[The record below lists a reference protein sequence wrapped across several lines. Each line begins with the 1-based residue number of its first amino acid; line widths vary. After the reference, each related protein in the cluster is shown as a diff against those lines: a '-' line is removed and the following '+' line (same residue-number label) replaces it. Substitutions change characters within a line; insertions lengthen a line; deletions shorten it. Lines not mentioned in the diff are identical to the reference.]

1 MLNAAMEQKATDGLN
16 LRLSIACNTAVPFML
31 FGLILGRVSTDIATS
46 MLWVMAGLGSYT
58 LAEYLFHRWV
68 LHELIT
74 EGHHLHHIEPFGPHA
89 MPFSAGLSVHT
100 GMLVV
105 LAIGLGL
112 DFALCLTLGSSI
124 GYALYCQLHELIHRD
139 PSLAR
144 RLVPRLYRHHMLHH
158 RTSEASAGEDHN
170 FGVLTTIWDRI
181 FGTYRA

>member
-16 LRLSIACNTAVPFML
+16 LRLSIASNTAVPFLL
-31 FGLILGRVSTDIATS
+31 FGLILGRVSTDILTS
-46 MLWVMAGLGSYT
+46 TLWVIVGLGLYT
-58 LAEYLFHRWV
+58 LAEYVFHRLV
-68 LHELIT
+68 LHELAT
-74 EGHHLHHIEPFGPHA
+74 EGHRLHHVEPFAPHA

-100 GMLVV
+100 AMLVV
-105 LAIGLGL
+105 MAIGFGFDL
-112 DFALCLTLGSSI
+112 ALCVTLGSSV

-158 RTSEASAGEDHN
+158 RTDQTTGDEQN
-170 FGVLTTIWDRI
+170 FGVLTTMWDRV